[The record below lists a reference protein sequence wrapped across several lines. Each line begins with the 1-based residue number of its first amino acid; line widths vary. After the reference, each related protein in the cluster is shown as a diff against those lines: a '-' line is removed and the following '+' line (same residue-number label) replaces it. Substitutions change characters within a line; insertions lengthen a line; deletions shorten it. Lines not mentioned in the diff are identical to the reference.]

1 MHLIIFMSSLGLD
14 FLKYLQNSIKMAHIK
29 LGSQNP
35 FYIKLG
41 KFILLNFGIAFI
53 LMVYFCPKC
62 FLSLKGIKL
71 IIPDFI
77 FSFFM
82 SSALSFGG
90 FAVEKVFDKGLSWV
104 KFPVKRLLLT
114 LLIYLSYSFIVSY
127 LLSVVYALLL
137 IENVNINNIDWLA
150 MTENTILPATIAI
163 IVISIF
169 TARSWLYEWRNA
181 AIEAEQLRTEK
192 LAGQYQSLKNQL
204 NPHFLFNS
212 LNVLTNL
219 VYENAD
225 KSASFIQQLSKIYRY
240 VLDVQQEEL
249 VSLADEIGFAQN
261 YLSLQKIR
269 FEENLVY
276 DIKTDHIE
284 NFYLPPLSLQL
295 LLENAIKH
303 NIVSMEHPLKIKIH
317 QKEDVLIVTNNFQ
330 PKNKN
335 EIESNGI
342 GLENIKRRYELM
354 SDKKPE
360 IVETETEF
368 SVTLP
373 LLILKK

>member
-1 MHLIIFMSSLGLD
+1 
-14 FLKYLQNSIKMAHIK
+14 
-29 LGSQNP
+29 
-35 FYIKLG
+35 
-41 KFILLNFGIAFI
+41 
-53 LMVYFCPKC
+53 
-62 FLSLKGIKL
+62 
-71 IIPDFI
+71 
-77 FSFFM
+77 M
-82 SSALSFGG
+82 SSALSYGG
-90 FAVEKVFDKGLSWV
+90 FVVEAYFDKEMSWV

-114 LLIYLSYSFIVSY
+114 LLIYLSYSFVVSY
-127 LLSVVYALLL
+127 FISVIGYL
-137 IENVNINNIDWLA
+137 IMIPEITLDNINWVSMMD
-150 MTENTILPATIAI
+150 ETIFPIGIAL
-163 IVISIF
+163 VLISIF

-192 LAGQYQSLKNQL
+192 IAGQYQSLKNQL

-249 VSLADEIGFAQN
+249 VSLADEISFAHN
-261 YLSLQKIR
+261 YLSLQKLR
-269 FEENLVY
+269 FEENLMYEIV
-276 DIKTDHIE
+276 TDNIVDFH
-284 NFYLPPLSLQL
+284 LPPLSLQL

-303 NIVSMEHPLKIKIH
+303 NIVSMEHPLKIKIY
-317 QKEDVLIVTNNFQ
+317 QKEDVLIVSNNFQ
-330 PKNKN
+330 PKNPK

-360 IVETETEF
+360 IINTETEF
-368 SVTLP
+368 SVKLP
-373 LLILKK
+373 LLTLKK

>member
-1 MHLIIFMSSLGLD
+1 MSSLGFD
-14 FLKYLQNSIKMAHIK
+14 FLLCLHNLTAMAYKKLHNQKSI
-29 LGSQNP
+29 
-35 FYIKLG
+35 YTRLG
-41 KFILLNFGIAFI
+41 KFILLNLGIVSV
-53 LMVYFCPKC
+53 LMFFFCPKC
-62 FLSLKGIKL
+62 FLSLNGIKSL
-71 IIPDFI
+71 LPDFI

-90 FAVEKVFDKGLSWV
+90 FAVERVFDKGLSWV
-104 KFPVKRLLLT
+104 KFPVKRLFLT
-114 LLIYLSYSFIVSY
+114 LLIYLSYSFVISY
-127 LLSVVYALLL
+127 IISVVGLL
-137 IENVNINNIDWLA
+137 ILNPAVTWQNIDWIKIIDR
-150 MTENTILPATIAI
+150 TTLPVMIALVI
-163 IVISIF
+163 ITIF

-181 AIEAEQLRTEK
+181 AIETEQLRTEK

-276 DIKTDHIE
+276 DIKTEHIE

-303 NIVSMEHPLKIKIH
+303 NIVSMAYPLKINIH
-317 QKEDVLIVTNNFQ
+317 QEGDVLIVRNNFQ

-360 IVETETEF
+360 IIQTATEF
-368 SVTLP
+368 CVKLP
-373 LLILKK
+373 LLSLK

>member
-1 MHLIIFMSSLGLD
+1 
-14 FLKYLQNSIKMAHIK
+14 MAHIRLRNQKPIKNK
-29 LGSQNP
+29 LV
-35 FYIKLG
+35 
-41 KFILLNFGIAFI
+41 KFVLMNLGIAFM
-53 LMVYFCPKC
+53 LMIIFCPKC
-62 FLSLKGIKL
+62 FFRLDYL
-71 IIPDFI
+71 IQLIPDFI

-82 SSALSFGG
+82 SSALSYGG
-90 FAVEKVFDKGLSWV
+90 FAVESYFDKGLSWV

-114 LLIYLSYSFIVSY
+114 LLIYLLYSFVISY
-127 LLSVVYALLL
+127 ILSVCYSLLVGEGVTVYNL
-137 IENVNINNIDWLA
+137 DWLK
-150 MTENTILPATIAI
+150 MTENTVLPIVIAL
-163 IVISIF
+163 VLISIF

-261 YLSLQKIR
+261 YLSLQKLR
-269 FEENLVY
+269 FEDNLIY
-276 DIKTDHIE
+276 DIEINHIDG
-284 NFYLPPLSLQL
+284 FYLPPLSLQL

-303 NIVSMEHPLKIKIH
+303 NIVSMEHPLKIEIF
-317 QKEDVLIVTNNFQ
+317 QKDDILMVSNNFQ
-330 PKNKN
+330 PKKYDKVD
-335 EIESNGI
+335 SSGI
-342 GLENIKRRYELM
+342 GLENIRRRYELM
-354 SDKKPE
+354 SDKHPE
-360 IVETETEF
+360 IINSSIEF
-368 SVTLP
+368 SVKLP
-373 LLILKK
+373 LLRLDN